1 MCVFLGE
8 ANKWYQNQVKMSK
21 RGLRLGDNDSP
32 HHIMVER
39 IIGGTIELPKL
50 TKMNYHEWALEMQVN
65 MEGMKL

>member
-1 MCVFLGE
+1 
-8 ANKWYQNQVKMSK
+8 MSK
-21 RGLRLGDNDSP
+21 GGLRLGDNDSP

-65 MEGMKL
+65 MEGMKLWDAM